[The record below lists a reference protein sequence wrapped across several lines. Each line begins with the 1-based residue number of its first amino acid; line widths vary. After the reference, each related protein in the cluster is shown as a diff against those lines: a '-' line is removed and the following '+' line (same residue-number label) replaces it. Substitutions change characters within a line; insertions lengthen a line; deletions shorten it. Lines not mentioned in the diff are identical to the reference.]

1 MKEKDRYIVFS
12 IVLFVEILALMIFIY
27 CEGDMWIKKILCNL
41 ECVTIGIF
49 LILFPVVVGIS
60 IIAKSCSYTGDTVH
74 ISKEDLHYRCNFES
88 AKEIYIAKDV
98 TNIPYKHFFGLKKL
112 QNVVFEGE
120 NTVIGENAFEKC
132 KNLERVYLPKKLQEI
147 KDETFENCEKLK
159 KITIPK
165 SVTRIGAGV
174 FNGCKNLTKFD
185 VESGNPSYLPSE
197 DGKILYDRAKT
208 ELLAYPSA
216 TEEVKICE
224 KIESIGRYAFFN
236 CKNLTSLEIPD
247 SVTKVSGSAF
257 IGCKKLETLII
268 GDGLTLLKKLPIIPS
283 LKLIRIGKDIKKI
296 NDNVFFDCCILKN
309 ITIGDCVTSI
319 GNNAFEECD
328 NLTTVTIGSE
338 VEEIRAGAFK
348 DCKKLEEITIPDSV
362 TRIGT
367 GAFSGC
373 KGLTNITI
381 GNGVKEIEKDT
392 FSGCKK
398 LETLVIGD
406 GLTSLD
412 NLPIT
417 KALKSITI
425 GSGVTKI
432 GAGAFK
438 DCKKLKCV
446 TFEGEGTW
454 MYTDK
459 NDYTGGDK
467 VDELSDSKKNAKK
480 LRKTHCNKYWYKAT
494 N

>member
-12 IVLFVEILALMIFIY
+12 IVLFVEILALITFAF
-27 CEGDMWIKKILCNL
+27 CGGDMWIKKILCNL

-60 IIAKSCSYTGDTVH
+60 IIAKSCGYTGEPVH
-74 ISKEDLHYRCNFES
+74 ISKEDLHYKSKFKS
-88 AKEIYIAKDV
+88 AKEIYIDKDV
-98 TNIPYKHFFGLKKL
+98 ANIPYKYFSDFENL
-112 QNVVFEGE
+112 QCVVFEGG
-120 NTVIGENAFEKC
+120 NTTISENAFEGCTK
-132 KNLERVYLPKKLQEI
+132 LERVYLPEKLQEI
-147 KDETFENCEKLK
+147 KDETFKNCEKLEK
-159 KITIPK
+159 LRIPK
-165 SVTRIGAGV
+165 SVTKIGAGV

-185 VESGNPSYLPSE
+185 VESGNPSYLPSNN
-197 DGKILYDRAKT
+197 GRTLCDRAKT

-257 IGCKKLETLII
+257 IGCKKLETLVI
-268 GDGLTLLKKLPIIPS
+268 GDGLTSLDSLPITPALES
-283 LKLIRIGKDIKKI
+283 
-296 NDNVFFDCCILKN
+296 
-309 ITIGDCVTSI
+309 ITIGNNVT
-319 GNNAFEECD
+319 
-328 NLTTVTIGSE
+328 
-338 VEEIRAGAFK
+338 EIRAGAFK
-348 DCKKLEEITIPDSV
+348 DCKKLKSVTIPDNV

-367 GAFSGC
+367 GAFTGC
-373 KGLTNITI
+373 
-381 GNGVKEIEKDT
+381 
-392 FSGCKK
+392 SS
-398 LETLVIGD
+398 
-406 GLTSLD
+406 LTSV
-412 NLPIT
+412 
-417 KALKSITI
+417 TI
-425 GSGVTKI
+425 GSGVEEVGVRAFKNCKNLRSVTI
-432 GAGAFK
+432 PDNVTRIEAGAFK

-459 NDYTGGDK
+459 NDYTGEDK

-480 LRKTHCNKYWYKAT
+480 LRKTLCDKYWYKQQ